1 MTLRSCALA
10 VAVALSLAGCSDGP
24 SPVTA
29 TRVLEVAG
37 LRAVVNAVALSPD
50 GSLVVVGDM
59 DGDLIA
65 REVPAGAER
74 WKVPVHPRGAARSID
89 GVAFSPDGSLL
100 ATIGHG
106 ARTVELWEAATGRLA
121 AVLSIGQ
128 SRGSAFHPTERVLV
142 VVGGTTI
149 HLVDLERGELV
160 RTLPN
165 AHQGDRIDAVAFSG
179 DGRLLATT
187 SDGGGLKLWNWPALT
202 LRGSVSMASSLEA
215 MAPVSLAL
223 NRDGTRA
230 AANGILGQ
238 VHVMNVVKER
248 EECTFANTA
257 QAPGHGLHGEM
268 RYSLAFTEDGDW
280 LFAPDT
286 HDRGLR
292 ILHVPGG
299 KGFSV
304 LRGEGPFYKAMALAL
319 GASMVALLRP
329 GDTEGRG
336 PYGVEVWRLTYRA
349 K

>member
-1 MTLRSCALA
+1 MTPRSFTAAIALGLA
-10 VAVALSLAGCSDGP
+10 LAGCAEGP

-29 TRVLEVAG
+29 TRVLEVPG

-74 WKVPVHPRGAARSID
+74 WKVRVHPRGAARSID

-100 ATIGHG
+100 ATIGHD
-106 ARTVELWEAATGRLA
+106 ARTVELWDAASGRQA
-121 AVLSIGQ
+121 ALLSIGQ
-128 SRGSAFHPTERVLV
+128 TRGSAFHPTERALV
-142 VVGGTTI
+142 VVGGTTV
-149 HLVDLERGELV
+149 HVVDLERGEVV

-165 AHQGDRIDAVAFSG
+165 AHQGERVDAVAFSG
-179 DGRLLATT
+179 DGRVLATA
-187 SDGGGLKLWNWPALT
+187 SDHGGLKLWNWPGLT
-202 LRGSVSMASSLEA
+202 LRGSVSMSSLLQD

-230 AANGILGQ
+230 ASNGILGK
-238 VHVMNVVKER
+238 VHVVDTVKGR
-248 EECTFANTA
+248 EERIFDNVAE
-257 QAPGHGLHGEM
+257 APGHGMHAEM
-268 RYSLAFTEDGDW
+268 RYSLVFTDDGDW

-292 ILHVPGG
+292 LLHVP
-299 KGFSV
+299 KGMAYTV
-304 LRGEGPFYKAMALAL
+304 LRGDGPFYKAMAIAL
-319 GASMVALLRP
+319 PSSMVALLRP
-329 GDTEGRG
+329 GGTQGGG

-349 K
+349 R

>member
-1 MTLRSCALA
+1 MRAGRCRRPVARRLLRRPFTGHGHPGPRGGGSTRGGERGRPQSRRQSGRRRRYGRRPDRARGARRRRALE
-10 VAVALSLAGCSDGP
+10 G
-24 SPVTA
+24 
-29 TRVLEVAG
+29 
-37 LRAVVNAVALSPD
+37 
-50 GSLVVVGDM
+50 
-59 DGDLIA
+59 
-65 REVPAGAER
+65 AGA
-74 WKVPVHPRGAARSID
+74 PRGAARSID

-106 ARTVELWEAATGRLA
+106 ARTVELWEAATGRQA

-149 HLVDLERGELV
+149 HLVDLERGEVV

-179 DGRLLATT
+179 DGRVLATT

-215 MAPVSLAL
+215 LAPVSLAL

-230 AANGILGQ
+230 VANGILGQ

-248 EECTFANTA
+248 EERTFANTA

-280 LFAPDT
+280 LF
-286 HDRGLR
+286 
-292 ILHVPGG
+292 
-299 KGFSV
+299 
-304 LRGEGPFYKAMALAL
+304 
-319 GASMVALLRP
+319 
-329 GDTEGRG
+329 
-336 PYGVEVWRLTYRA
+336 
-349 K
+349 

>member
-24 SPVTA
+24 LPVTA

-50 GSLVVVGDM
+50 GSLV
-59 DGDLIA
+59 
-65 REVPAGAER
+65 
-74 WKVPVHPRGAARSID
+74 
-89 GVAFSPDGSLL
+89 
-100 ATIGHG
+100 
-106 ARTVELWEAATGRLA
+106 
-121 AVLSIGQ
+121 
-128 SRGSAFHPTERVLV
+128 V

-179 DGRLLATT
+179 DGRVLATT

-248 EECTFANTA
+248 EERRS
-257 QAPGHGLHGEM
+257 EE
-268 RYSLAFTEDGDW
+268 R
-280 LFAPDT
+280 
-286 HDRGLR
+286 R
-292 ILHVPGG
+292 
-299 KGFSV
+299 
-304 LRGEGPFYKAMALAL
+304 
-319 GASMVALLRP
+319 
-329 GDTEGRG
+329 
-336 PYGVEVWRLTYRA
+336 
-349 K
+349 

>member
-24 SPVTA
+24 LPVTA

-106 ARTVELWEAATGRLA
+106 ARTVELWEAATGRQA

-149 HLVDLERGELV
+149 HLDDLA
-160 RTLPN
+160 
-165 AHQGDRIDAVAFSG
+165 AHQGDRINAVAFSG
-179 DGRLLATT
+179 DGRVLATT
-187 SDGGGLKLWNWPALT
+187 SD
-202 LRGSVSMASSLEA
+202 
-215 MAPVSLAL
+215 
-223 NRDGTRA
+223 
-230 AANGILGQ
+230 
-238 VHVMNVVKER
+238 
-248 EECTFANTA
+248 
-257 QAPGHGLHGEM
+257 
-268 RYSLAFTEDGDW
+268 
-280 LFAPDT
+280 
-286 HDRGLR
+286 
-292 ILHVPGG
+292 
-299 KGFSV
+299 
-304 LRGEGPFYKAMALAL
+304 
-319 GASMVALLRP
+319 
-329 GDTEGRG
+329 
-336 PYGVEVWRLTYRA
+336 
-349 K
+349 

>member
-24 SPVTA
+24 LPVTA

-89 GVAFSPDGSLL
+89 GVAFSPAGSLL

-106 ARTVELWEAATGRLA
+106 ARTVALI
-121 AVLSIGQ
+121 S
-128 SRGSAFHPTERVLV
+128 
-142 VVGGTTI
+142 
-149 HLVDLERGELV
+149 
-160 RTLPN
+160 
-165 AHQGDRIDAVAFSG
+165 
-179 DGRLLATT
+179 DGRRAT
-187 SDGGGLKLWNWPALT
+187 
-202 LRGSVSMASSLEA
+202 
-215 MAPVSLAL
+215 
-223 NRDGTRA
+223 
-230 AANGILGQ
+230 ANGILGQ
-238 VHVMNVVKER
+238 VHVMNVAKER
-248 EECTFANTA
+248 EERTFANTA

>member
-1 MTLRSCALA
+1 MALRSYARVA
-10 VAVALSLAGCSDGP
+10 AVALSLAGCSDGP

-29 TRVLEVAG
+29 DKVLDVPG

-50 GSLVVVGDM
+50 GGLVVVGDM

-74 WKVPVHPRGAARSID
+74 WSVRVHPRGAARSID
-89 GVAFSPDGSLL
+89 GVSFSPDGVLL
-100 ATIGHG
+100 ATIGHN
-106 ARTVELWEAATGRLA
+106 ARTVELWEAATGRQ
-121 AVLSIGQ
+121 AVLLSIGQ
-128 SRGSAFHPTERVLV
+128 SRGSAFHPTERALV
-142 VVGGTTI
+142 VVGGPTI
-149 HLVDLERGELV
+149 HVVDLERGEVV

-165 AHQGDRIDAVAFSG
+165 AHQGQRIDAVAFSG
-179 DGRLLATT
+179 DGRVLATV
-187 SDGGGLKLWNWPALT
+187 SDSGGLKLWNWPVLT

-215 MAPVSLAL
+215 MPPVSLAL

-230 AANGILGQ
+230 AANGILGR
-238 VHVMNVVKER
+238 VHVVDAAKGRQEQ
-248 EECTFANTA
+248 TFANTA
-257 QAPGHGLHGEM
+257 EAPGHGMHAEI

-292 ILHVPGG
+292 ILHVPKG
-299 KGFSV
+299 KSFSV

-319 GASMVALLRP
+319 PASMVALLRP
-329 GDTEGRG
+329 GDPEGRG
-336 PYGVEVWRLTYRA
+336 PYGLEVWRLTYRA

>member
-1 MTLRSCALA
+1 MTLRSCALG

-106 ARTVELWEAATGRLA
+106 ARTVELWEAATGRQA

-149 HLVDLERGELV
+149 HLVDLERGEVV

-165 AHQGDRIDAVAFSG
+165 AHQGDRIDAVRFPGDRRRLAVRPRHPRPRPAHPARARGQGLQRPARRGAVLQG
-179 DGRLLATT
+179 DGARARGQHGGAAASRRHRGPGPVRRGGVAPDVPREVRAPHFPFRSDIQAPTSCSEDSAWKLSRLLT
-187 SDGGGLKLWNWPALT
+187 P
-202 LRGSVSMASSLEA
+202 
-215 MAPVSLAL
+215 
-223 NRDGTRA
+223 
-230 AANGILGQ
+230 
-238 VHVMNVVKER
+238 
-248 EECTFANTA
+248 
-257 QAPGHGLHGEM
+257 
-268 RYSLAFTEDGDW
+268 
-280 LFAPDT
+280 
-286 HDRGLR
+286 
-292 ILHVPGG
+292 
-299 KGFSV
+299 
-304 LRGEGPFYKAMALAL
+304 
-319 GASMVALLRP
+319 
-329 GDTEGRG
+329 
-336 PYGVEVWRLTYRA
+336 
-349 K
+349 

>member
-1 MTLRSCALA
+1 M
-10 VAVALSLAGCSDGP
+10 
-24 SPVTA
+24 
-29 TRVLEVAG
+29 
-37 LRAVVNAVALSPD
+37 
-50 GSLVVVGDM
+50 
-59 DGDLIA
+59 
-65 REVPAGAER
+65 
-74 WKVPVHPRGAARSID
+74 
-89 GVAFSPDGSLL
+89 
-100 ATIGHG
+100 
-106 ARTVELWEAATGRLA
+106 
-121 AVLSIGQ
+121 LSIGQ

-179 DGRLLATT
+179 DGRVLATT
-187 SDGGGLKLWNWPALT
+187 SDGGGLKLWNWPALS

-248 EECTFANTA
+248 EERTFANTA

>member
-24 SPVTA
+24 LPVRA

-37 LRAVVNAVALSPD
+37 LRAVVNGAALSPD

-106 ARTVELWEAATGRLA
+106 ARTVELWEAATGRQA

-128 SRGSAFHPTERVLV
+128 SRGSAFQPTERVLV

-149 HLVDLERGELV
+149 HLVDLERGEVV

-165 AHQGDRIDAVAFSG
+165 AHQGDRVD
-179 DGRLLATT
+179 
-187 SDGGGLKLWNWPALT
+187 
-202 LRGSVSMASSLEA
+202 
-215 MAPVSLAL
+215 
-223 NRDGTRA
+223 
-230 AANGILGQ
+230 
-238 VHVMNVVKER
+238 
-248 EECTFANTA
+248 
-257 QAPGHGLHGEM
+257 
-268 RYSLAFTEDGDW
+268 SLAFTEDGDW

>member
-1 MTLRSCALA
+1 
-10 VAVALSLAGCSDGP
+10 
-24 SPVTA
+24 
-29 TRVLEVAG
+29 
-37 LRAVVNAVALSPD
+37 
-50 GSLVVVGDM
+50 
-59 DGDLIA
+59 
-65 REVPAGAER
+65 
-74 WKVPVHPRGAARSID
+74 
-89 GVAFSPDGSLL
+89 
-100 ATIGHG
+100 
-106 ARTVELWEAATGRLA
+106 
-121 AVLSIGQ
+121 
-128 SRGSAFHPTERVLV
+128 
-142 VVGGTTI
+142 
-149 HLVDLERGELV
+149 
-160 RTLPN
+160 
-165 AHQGDRIDAVAFSG
+165 
-179 DGRLLATT
+179 
-187 SDGGGLKLWNWPALT
+187 
-202 LRGSVSMASSLEA
+202 MASSLEA

-238 VHVMNVVKER
+238 VHVMNVVKGR
-248 EECTFANTA
+248 EERAFANTA
-257 QAPGHGLHGEM
+257 QAQGHGLHGEM

-299 KGFSV
+299 KSFSV

>member
-1 MTLRSCALA
+1 MALRSCALA
-10 VAVALSLAGCSDGP
+10 VAVALPLAGCPDGP
-24 SPVTA
+24 SRVPA

-37 LRAVVNAVALSPD
+37 FRGVVTAVALTPG
-50 GSLVVVGDM
+50 GSLVVGGDVE
-59 DGDLIA
+59 G
-65 REVPAGAER
+65 VWSGGGGPAGAER
-74 WKVPVHPRGAARSID
+74 WTVRVHSRGAVRSID

-100 ATIGHG
+100 TTIGHG
-106 ARTVELWEAATGRLA
+106 ARTVELWEAATGRQA

-142 VVGGTTI
+142 VAGGTTI
-149 HLVDLERGELV
+149 HLVDLERGEVV

-179 DGRLLATT
+179 DGRVLATT

-202 LRGSVSMASSLEA
+202 LRGSVSMASALEA

-223 NRDGTRA
+223 NRDGAR
-230 AANGILGQ
+230 
-238 VHVMNVVKER
+238 
-248 EECTFANTA
+248 
-257 QAPGHGLHGEM
+257 
-268 RYSLAFTEDGDW
+268 
-280 LFAPDT
+280 
-286 HDRGLR
+286 
-292 ILHVPGG
+292 
-299 KGFSV
+299 
-304 LRGEGPFYKAMALAL
+304 AL

>member
-24 SPVTA
+24 LPVTA

-74 WKVPVHPRGAARSID
+74 WKG
-89 GVAFSPDGSLL
+89 
-100 ATIGHG
+100 
-106 ARTVELWEAATGRLA
+106 
-121 AVLSIGQ
+121 
-128 SRGSAFHPTERVLV
+128 
-142 VVGGTTI
+142 
-149 HLVDLERGELV
+149 
-160 RTLPN
+160 
-165 AHQGDRIDAVAFSG
+165 
-179 DGRLLATT
+179 
-187 SDGGGLKLWNWPALT
+187 PALT

-238 VHVMNVVKER
+238 VHVMNVAKER
-248 EECTFANTA
+248 EERTFANTA

>member
-10 VAVALSLAGCSDGP
+10 VAVALSLAGCSDRP
-24 SPVTA
+24 LPVTA

-65 REVPAGAER
+65 RE
-74 WKVPVHPRGAARSID
+74 
-89 GVAFSPDGSLL
+89 
-100 ATIGHG
+100 
-106 ARTVELWEAATGRLA
+106 
-121 AVLSIGQ
+121 
-128 SRGSAFHPTERVLV
+128 
-142 VVGGTTI
+142 
-149 HLVDLERGELV
+149 
-160 RTLPN
+160 
-165 AHQGDRIDAVAFSG
+165 GDRIDAVAFSG
-179 DGRLLATT
+179 DGRVLATT

-202 LRGSVSMASSLEA
+202 LRGSVAMASSLEA

-238 VHVMNVVKER
+238 VHVMSVVKER
-248 EECTFANTA
+248 EERTFANTA

-319 GASMVALLRP
+319 GASMVALLAP
-329 GDTEGRG
+329 GD
-336 PYGVEVWRLTYRA
+336 P
-349 K
+349 